1 MASRS
6 RPRVQRWLREPISS
20 LTHLAGAL
28 LSVLGS
34 VALLLLS
41 AGEPWRTTSF
51 AIYGASLVLLY
62 TASTLYHGLHVGA
75 QRLKLLKRL
84 DHIAIF
90 VLIAGSYT
98 PIALVTLQR
107 EHAAW
112 GWVILI
118 AVWGFALLGLAFKLL
133 WLAAPRWLYTG
144 LYLLMGWL
152 VLAAVVPLVQAM
164 PPGGLMWLA
173 LGGLFYTVGALVY
186 ALEKPDPLPG
196 VFGFHELWHLFV
208 LAGSG
213 CHFVMMVRYV
223 LPA

>member
-1 MASRS
+1 MR
-6 RPRVQRWLREPISS
+6 RWLREPVSS

-28 LSVLGS
+28 LSVVGL

-75 QRLKLLKRL
+75 QRLELLKRL

-118 AVWGFALLGLAFKLL
+118 AVWGFASLGLAFKLL

-152 VLAAVVPLVQAM
+152 ALAAVVPLAQAM
-164 PPGGLMWLA
+164 PVGGLAWLA
-173 LGGLFYTVGALVY
+173 LGGLFYTFGALVY
-186 ALEKPDPLPG
+186 ALERPNLLPG
-196 VFGFHELWHLFV
+196 AFGFHELWHLFV